1 MAVVILG
8 SEPPTRIAEAFVP
21 LSYFTANC
29 EEPIFVRSKWHI
41 LETIPIL
48 LPASRIAEIP
58 VVFVL
63 PEQSI
68 GWWNVGSY
76 RLSKHAAARR
86 QQDVKSCPT
95 KANHLESAK

>member
-1 MAVVILG
+1 MAVVQLG
-8 SEPPTRIAEAFVP
+8 SETPTRIAEAFVP
-21 LSYFTANC
+21 LPYLTAKR
-29 EEPIFVRSKWHI
+29 EEPIFIRSKRRI
-41 LETIPIL
+41 VETIPIL

-68 GWWNVGSY
+68 GWWSVGAY
-76 RLSKHAAARR
+76 RLSKHAAAKW
-86 QQDVKSCPT
+86 QKDVQSCKK